1 MAAYAGRRLGQ
12 MAGNVRSIVAIELL
26 AAAQGIEFHQPIETS
41 SALKRYPGEV
51 RAIASPY
58 REDRPFSRDIEAV
71 KAAIAGSRA
80 FAGVV
85 PDGDS
90 PLPA

>member
-1 MAAYAGRRLGQ
+1 

-41 SALKRYPGEV
+41 SALKRYLGEV
-51 RAIASPY
+51 RAIAGPY
-58 REDRPFSRDIEAV
+58 REDRPFTQDIEAV
-71 KAAIAGSRA
+71 KEAIAQARA

-85 PDGDS
+85 PDGDL